1 MWNLDGVAITLD
13 VLEFGWFVEL
23 EGPVAILP
31 EMARSLGL
39 DPDRALRESYSVLA
53 RKHMAASKKKASK
66 AAAAPTAAIA

>member
-31 EMARSLGL
+31 EMARSFGL
-39 DPDRALRESYSVLA
+39 NPDRALRESYSVLA

-66 AAAAPTAAIA
+66 AAPEPVPATA